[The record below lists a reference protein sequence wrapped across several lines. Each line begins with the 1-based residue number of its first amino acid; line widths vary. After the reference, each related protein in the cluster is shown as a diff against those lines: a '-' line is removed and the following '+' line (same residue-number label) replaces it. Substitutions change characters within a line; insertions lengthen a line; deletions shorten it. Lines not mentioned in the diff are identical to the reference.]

1 VESIWKP
8 TAKSLVRKD
17 LSIFTLFV
25 YEFAMFSAHLGGKKR
40 RAGAKK
46 TIGNPFELALSKH
59 LHGDGGQPQKVWA

>member
-1 VESIWKP
+1 
-8 TAKSLVRKD
+8 
-17 LSIFTLFV
+17 
-25 YEFAMFSAHLGGKKR
+25 MFSAHLGGKKR